1 MSHLTPV
8 MFSSHTARMRIAIRL
23 WLISLLLGLAGAANA
38 ATPALLSHWAQL
50 APGGG
55 AEARIV
61 LQGNVCPPAIVDGA
75 NMPMRVRAAADKNFP
90 VLLCAVTLPAGAK
103 HLSILGTDMPVPVA
117 DPQRII
123 VLGDTGCRIKGSA
136 VQACND
142 PAKWEFPGIAAAAAK
157 LKPDLVIHVGDYLYR
172 EAPCPGV
179 DSGCTGSPWGD
190 NWNSWAAD
198 FFTPAAPLLAASAW
212 VVVRGNH
219 EECARSGP
227 GWLRLLGPLAVNTTN
242 CTAHIAPYA
251 IPLKPMTLIVM
262 DDANASDVLA
272 PSDQVAVYRGDFE
285 AIGKLGPAPSWLV
298 MHRPIWGV
306 LKGPM
311 GMVLGGNS
319 TMMAAVD
326 STGIASNIALLLAG
340 HIHTFEA
347 INYEKGAPPQI
358 LAGEGGD
365 LLDPA
370 PADLGGQSIG
380 AMKIASGLSLPGY
393 GFLLFTHAGNIWTI
407 DVRAADGSH
416 ERTCQFASRRI
427 VCAKK

>member
-1 MSHLTPV
+1 
-8 MFSSHTARMRIAIRL
+8 MRIAGLFSIVAA
-23 WLISLLLGLAGAANA
+23 LGLTNSAAISA
-38 ATPALLSHWAQL
+38 PSPLLAHWVQM

-55 AEARIV
+55 AEARV
-61 LQGNVCPPAIVDGA
+61 LLEGESCPPATIDGA
-75 NMPMRVRAAADKNFP
+75 NVAMRLRAAPDKNFP
-90 VLLCAVTLPAGAK
+90 VLLCAVTLPIGAK
-103 HLSILGTDMPVPVA
+103 QASVLGENLPLPVS
-117 DPQRII
+117 DPQRIV

>member
-1 MSHLTPV
+1 
-8 MFSSHTARMRIAIRL
+8 MRIAVRL
-23 WLISLLLGLAGAANA
+23 SIVSFFAILSTAANA
-38 ATPALLSHWAQL
+38 APPTLLSHWVQL

-55 AEARIV
+55 AEARAV
-61 LQGNVCPPAIVDGA
+61 VQGDACPPAMINGA
-75 NMPMRVRAAADKNFP
+75 NAPMRLRAAADKNFP
-90 VLLCAVTLPAGAK
+90 VLLCAVTLPPDAK
-103 HLSILGTDMPVPVA
+103 HLSILGADMPLPNP

-142 PAKWEFPGIAAAAAK
+142 PTKWEFPEIAAAAAK

-172 EAPCPGV
+172 EGPCPGV
-179 DSGCTGSPWGD
+179 DSGCAGTPWGD
-190 NWNSWAAD
+190 NWPTWAAD
-198 FFTPAAPLLAASAW
+198 FFTPAAPLLGASAW

-219 EECARSGP
+219 EDCDRSGP
-227 GWLRLLGPLAVNTTN
+227 GWLRLLGPLAVDTAN
-242 CTAHIAPYA
+242 CVSHLAPYP
-251 IPLKPMTLIVM
+251 ISLKPMNLIVL
-262 DDANASDVLA
+262 DDADASDVLA
-272 PSDQVAVYRGDFE
+272 PSNQVAVYRGDFA
-285 AIGKLGPAPSWLV
+285 AIGTLAPAPAWLV

-306 LKGPM
+306 VKGPM
-311 GMVLGGNS
+311 GMVLGGNA

-326 STGIASNIALLLAG
+326 GSGIAPNISLLLAG

-370 PADLGGQSIG
+370 PADLTGQSVG
-380 AMKIASGLSLPGY
+380 SMKITSGLSLPGY
-393 GFLLFTHAGNIWTI
+393 GFLLFTRGANGWTV

-416 ERTCQFASRRI
+416 ERTCEFASGHI
-427 VCAKK
+427 DCAKK

>member
-1 MSHLTPV
+1 MRLAIHVSIIVLAMLT
-8 MFSSHTARMRIAIRL
+8 
-23 WLISLLLGLAGAANA
+23 AANA
-38 ATPALLSHWAQL
+38 AVPPTILSHWVQL

-55 AEARIV
+55 AEARVV
-61 LQGNVCPPAIVDGA
+61 LQGDACPAATIDGA
-75 NMPMRVRAAADKNFP
+75 NAAMRMRAAADKNFP

-103 HLSILGTDMPVPVA
+103 LVSILGTDMPLPVA

-142 PAKWEFPGIAAAAAK
+142 PAKWEFPEIAAAAAK

-172 EAPCPGV
+172 EGPCPGV
-179 DSGCTGSPWGD
+179 DSGCTGTPWGD
-190 NWNSWAAD
+190 NWNTWAAD
-198 FFTPAAPLLAASAW
+198 FFTPAAPLLGAAPW

-219 EECARSGP
+219 EDCTRAGP
-227 GWLRLLGPLAVNTTN
+227 GWLRLLGPLAVDTAN
-242 CTAHIAPYA
+242 CVSHLAPYPV
-251 IPLKPMTLIVM
+251 PLKPMSLIVL
-262 DDANASDVLA
+262 DDADASDMLA
-272 PSDQVAVYRGDFE
+272 PSDQVAVYRGDFA
-285 AIGKLGPAPSWLV
+285 AIGKLAPAPSWLL

-311 GMVLGGNS
+311 GMVLGGNA

-326 STGIASNIALLLAG
+326 GAGIAPNIALLLAG

-370 PADLGGQSIG
+370 PADLTGQSIG
-380 AMKIASGLSLPGY
+380 QMKIASGLSLPGY
-393 GFLLFTHAGNIWTI
+393 GFLLFTHTANVWTI

-416 ERTCQFASRRI
+416 ERSCTFASGH
-427 VCAKK
+427 VECAKK